1 MEDDWT
7 YSSTPFQYFCPH
19 TNTFFVFSFDL
30 NPTKRDSFWIVVIGT
45 TFQLLGQISSQ
56 PTSVQK
62 FLALPTFK
70 DAAW

>member
-7 YSSTPFQYFCPH
+7 YSSTPFQYFFH
-19 TNTFFVFSFDL
+19 TPTRFVFSFDL
-30 NPTKRDSFWIVVIGT
+30 DPTKRDSFWIIIIGST
-45 TFQLLGQISSQ
+45 IQLLCQICSD

-62 FLALPTFK
+62 FLAVSTYK